1 MVYHRPVTSPEG
13 RSSDGPCPQCAG
25 RGWIVELEANGAGRA
40 RRCGCQE
47 RDAAS
52 RLLERVGIPPR
63 YRHCKIANFQTSS
76 GSREERTRLTEART
90 LAQRYTE
97 EFLLADG
104 RFRESGLLFVG
115 PPGAGKTHLAVA
127 VTTELVERYR
137 VRARFVEFTPLLHQ
151 IQSTF
156 DPGAAAWQKE
166 LLAPLTDAELL
177 VIDEL
182 GAQQPTPWAREIL
195 YLLINGRYTQ
205 RLPTLFTTNYR
216 LEVTAPASPL
226 RPVGLDRGSDP
237 PPPPPRDD
245 AELLASRLPAML
257 VSRLYEMAQPIL
269 LTGVGDFRRDH
280 KMHGAH
286 LR

>member
-13 RSSDGPCPQCAG
+13 DSSEGPCPECAG
-25 RGWIVELEANGAGRA
+25 RGWIVELQADGAGRA

-47 RDAAS
+47 RDATA
-52 RLLERVGIPPR
+52 RLLARVDVPPR
-63 YRHCKIANFQTSS
+63 YRHCKLGNFQTSS
-76 GSREERTRLTEART
+76 GARDERTQLAQARAM
-90 LAQRYTE
+90 AQRYVE

-104 RFRESGLLFVG
+104 RFRETGLLFIG
-115 PPGAGKTHLAVA
+115 PPGVGKTHLAVA
-127 VTTELVERYR
+127 VVTELVERYR

-151 IQSTF
+151 IQATF
-156 DPGAAAWQKE
+156 DPGATAWQKE
-166 LLAPLTDAELL
+166 LLAPLTNAELL

-182 GAQQPTPWAREIL
+182 GAQQPTPWVREIL
-195 YLLINGRYTQ
+195 HLLINGRYTQ

-216 LEVTAPASPL
+216 LDLAAPAVPL

-237 PPPPPRDD
+237 PPSVPREEAD
-245 AELLASRLPAML
+245 LLSSRLPPML

-269 LTGVGDFRRDH
+269 LTGVGDFRREH
-280 KMHGAH
+280 KVHGAH